1 MRPLS
6 SADESQSG
14 HGGQLLARGCVLR
27 GFKRIEGLIAMF
39 LYPDRAN
46 PALGRAHYLLV
57 QGRQLLLRFSVL
69 LAIGMSVNA
78 GGLPWVVPPVLAPN
92 VIHATFDSA
101 AVGAQVSFHA
111 WLPDAYSTEPARR
124 FPVLYW
130 LHGSNSV
137 STGIA
142 PVSAAF
148 ATAVQQGLIPPMIV
162 VFPNG
167 LPHGMWCDATS
178 GLQPVES
185 MLVDDLIP
193 EIDAR
198 FRTIAAP
205 RARLLEGFSMG
216 GYGAARLG
224 LRHAAQFAGVS
235 MLGAGPLQLDFLAD
249 GEGLAPIK
257 LRRQILATVYG
268 NSPAI
273 FEMQSPWRLAESLG
287 TTLPAGFPLRQIIGT
302 LDFTLPANR
311 DFHQHLLTIGLEHAY
326 LELPGVGHSVPA
338 VIAAMG
344 PEFWRFHRDAL
355 RGIDVIAA
363 DGFE

>member
-1 MRPLS
+1 MVALS
-6 SADESQSG
+6 LHLSPQRRNMTTVGARS
-14 HGGQLLARGCVLR
+14 LLPRC
-27 GFKRIEGLIAMF
+27 
-39 LYPDRAN
+39 
-46 PALGRAHYLLV
+46 
-57 QGRQLLLRFSVL
+57 RQWLLRFGLL
-69 LAIGMSVNA
+69 LAVGMPVVHA
-78 GGLPWVVPPVLAPN
+78 GGLPWVVPPVSAPN
-92 VIHATFDSA
+92 VVHGTFASA
-101 AVGAQVSFHA
+101 AVGGQVSFHA
-111 WLPDAYSTEPARR
+111 WLPDAYGAEPERD

-148 ATAVQQGLIPPMIV
+148 AGAVQQGLIPPLIV

-167 LPHGMWCDATS
+167 LPQGMWCDAAS

-185 MLVDDLIP
+185 MLIDDLIP

-198 FRTIAAP
+198 FRTIAEP

-224 LRHAAQFAGVS
+224 LRHSALFAGVS
-235 MLGAGPLQLDFLAD
+235 MVGAGPLQLDFLAD
-249 GEGLAPIK
+249 GEGLVPIEV
-257 LRRQILATVYG
+257 RRQILATVYG

-287 TTLPAGFPLRQIIGT
+287 AALPSGFPLRQLVGT

-311 DFHQHLLTIGLEHAY
+311 DFHQHLITLNVDHEY

-344 PEFWRFHRDAL
+344 AEFWRFHRDAL
-355 RGIDVIAA
+355 RGVDVIVA